1 MNMRKVLFKRFGI
14 GVILVWSLAPIYWV
28 INSSFQTN
36 AQLTSTPSHLFPP
49 TPTLDNFKAL
59 LVGNG
64 ELPSLIKRATIN
76 IFIEC
81 ISATIITV
89 ILAGLAA
96 YAFARMKFRFRGAF
110 LAVVIMTM
118 AFPTYT
124 TLIPMYRI
132 MAALHLVNT
141 YLGIILCYVSGFLPL
156 ATWIL
161 YSYMQSLPS
170 AIEEAGSVDGASRMQ
185 VFRLIVLPLSM
196 PAIASTAVITFLFAW
211 AQFIFPLVLA
221 SDSSTQPLTVV
232 IAAIQG
238 RHVVPYSLL
247 SAAGVIALIVPAGLA
262 LIANRYI
269 VSGLIS
275 GSSK

>member
-1 MNMRKVLFKRFGI
+1 MHKPKRLFRKFGI
-14 GVILVWSLAPIYWV
+14 AVMLFWSLAPIYWV

-36 AQLTSTPSHLFPP
+36 AQLSNTPSHLFPP
-49 TPTLDNFKAL
+49 TPTFSNFKTI

-89 ILAGLAA
+89 VLAGLAA
-96 YAFARMKFRFRGAF
+96 YAFARMRFKGRTVF
-110 LAVVIMTM
+110 LFFVIMTM

-132 MAALHLVNT
+132 MAWLHLVNT
-141 YLGIILCYVSGFLPL
+141 YVGIVLCYVSGFLPL

-170 AIEEAGSVDGASRMQ
+170 EIEEAGSVDGASRMQ
-185 VFRLIVLPLSM
+185 VFRQIILPLTM

-232 IAAIQG
+232 IAAMQG
-238 RHVVPYSLL
+238 RLVVPYSLL
-247 SAAGVIALIVPAGLA
+247 SAAGVVALIVPASLA
-262 LIANRYI
+262 LLANRYI